1 MDAHDQ
7 EHEEALAYAQEQE
20 ETPETKK
27 ARKASMLAVVRKL
40 REIEKRHEAGEP
52 VYAEMAARIE
62 ARQHEAADALVR
74 EALEGM

>member
-27 ARKASMLAVVRKL
+27 ARKASMLAVVKRL
-40 REIEKRHEAGEP
+40 RAIEKAHEEGQP

-62 ARQHEAADALVR
+62 ARHEEAAQALIR
-74 EALEGM
+74 EAMEG

>member
-1 MDAHDQ
+1 MDIQDNGP
-7 EHEEALAYAQEQE
+7 EIEIEED
-20 ETPETKK
+20 TPETRK
-27 ARKASMLAVVRKL
+27 ARKASMLAVLKRL
-40 REIEKRHEAGEP
+40 RDIEARHEAGEP

>member
-27 ARKASMLAVVRKL
+27 ARKASMLEALKRL
-40 REIEKRHEAGEP
+40 RAIEKAHEEGQP